1 MELLGP
7 NLKLLIGGM
16 DAALLRQRLAA
27 QNLANIDTPGYKAG
41 RVVFESRLQAV
52 LADDGV
58 IGATTHPTHL
68 PLGRRENP
76 LAVRPQLAADTLRS
90 GRADGNTVD
99 LEVESAGMAANEL
112 WYATMV
118 RLANDEFRRLHLAL
132 GAGRS

>member
-1 MELLGP
+1 M
-7 NLKLLIGGM
+7 
-16 DAALLRQRLAA
+16 
-27 QNLANIDTPGYKAG
+27 
-41 RVVFESRLQAV
+41 
-52 LADDGV
+52 
-58 IGATTHPTHL
+58 
-68 PLGRRENP
+68 
-76 LAVRPQLAADTLRS
+76 RPQLAADTLRS